1 MVARAGANAR
11 TALVLSPPDPKA
23 LTSHPSGWTLSALA
37 IRIDE
42 PTTRLPWG
50 SADPALFGAAPGP
63 WARWAD
69 TERSMLARAWGSR
82 LPGLVEEL
90 GEGPSVGLADAD
102 VLEFVDQVAP
112 RLQAAGF
119 DVIAP
124 GGLLR
129 PPRCAAGCPRPT
141 RAPGR

>member
-1 MVARAGANAR
+1 
-11 TALVLSPPDPKA
+11 
-23 LTSHPSGWTLSALA
+23 
-37 IRIDE
+37 
-42 PTTRLPWG
+42 
-50 SADPALFGAAPGP
+50 
-63 WARWAD
+63 
-69 TERSMLARAWGSR
+69 MLLRAWGTR

-90 GEGPSVGLADAD
+90 GGGSSVGLADVD

-129 PPRCAAGCPRPT
+129 PAPVRRRLSVGRLGHRCAGRGRT
-141 RAPGR
+141 GPGGPGARRW